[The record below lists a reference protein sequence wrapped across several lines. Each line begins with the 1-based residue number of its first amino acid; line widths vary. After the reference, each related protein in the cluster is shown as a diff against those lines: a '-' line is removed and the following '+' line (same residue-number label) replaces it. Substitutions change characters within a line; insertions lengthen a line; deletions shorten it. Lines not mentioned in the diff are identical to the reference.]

1 MTWNPFNADGDQV
14 YTSDQTVVGS
24 AANQVLGASVG
35 GLAAIGMAG
44 GAALA
49 YVSHRKRLA
58 LWLLAGAAT
67 SWAVSHYL
75 VTNALAKVRL

>member
-1 MTWNPFNADGDQV
+1 MT
-14 YTSDQTVVGS
+14 QTVIGS

-58 LWLLAGAAT
+58 VWLIAGAAA

-75 VTNALAKVRL
+75 VRDALSKVKL